1 VKKPTIIF
9 LLISLWLLLGGI
21 FLAWGLFSLGF
32 VVQIPEGPDPIPSWE
47 ETELSTLYPMLYFGT
62 LLSTITWFV
71 FASVFAFFAYGIVR
85 GKKSVWSAGI
95 IISTIFIVI
104 LGLMLASL
112 MATLLVFLNYFSVLG
127 LITVIIAFL
136 IDLTLVF
143 CLTRSATKVY
153 FEEKKD

>member
-1 VKKPTIIF
+1 
-9 LLISLWLLLGGI
+9 
-21 FLAWGLFSLGF
+21 
-32 VVQIPEGPDPIPSWE
+32 
-47 ETELSTLYPMLYFGT
+47 MLYFGT

-71 FASVFAFFAYGIVR
+71 FASLFAFFSYGTVKGR
-85 GKKSVWSAGI
+85 KSVWSAGI

-112 MATLLVFLNYFSVLG
+112 LATLLVFLNYFSVLG

-136 IDLTLVF
+136 IDLALVF
-143 CLTRSATKVY
+143 CLTRSTTKIY